1 MMSDSNLNTT
11 ANPDDLLRPNDAA
24 RLLGVSEVWL
34 KKLRLADGGPRFVR
48 LSERLVRYKRSD
60 LFTWIEARS

>member
-1 MMSDSNLNTT
+1 MINDINHNTA

-34 KKLRLADGGPRFVR
+34 KKLRLADSGPRFVR
-48 LSERLVRYKRSD
+48 LSERLIRYKRSD
-60 LFTWIEARS
+60 LLAWVEARC